1 MKSDHSTQIPIFRI
15 ESYIH
20 VNIYIHNMYRYIY
33 IYTHTPIIP
42 SWLIASEFEKIACH
56 NHDEGLLES
65 IIYAKS
71 SILQVILIF
80 PLQLFWTQYVLPCL
94 AGEKADIFENRS
106 TLPSPKHQGRRH
118 TRPLLISLAPLT
130 NVALALNLEPK
141 LPQLCPVPWHLD
153 PGGFTCL

>member
-20 VNIYIHNMYRYIY
+20 VNIYIYTHNMYRYIY
-33 IYTHTPIIP
+33 INIHTHTPIIP

-80 PLQLFWTQYVLPCL
+80 PYSF
-94 AGEKADIFENRS
+94 FELS
-106 TLPSPKHQGRRH
+106 MY
-118 TRPLLISLAPLT
+118 SL
-130 NVALALNLEPK
+130 V
-141 LPQLCPVPWHLD
+141 
-153 PGGFTCL
+153 